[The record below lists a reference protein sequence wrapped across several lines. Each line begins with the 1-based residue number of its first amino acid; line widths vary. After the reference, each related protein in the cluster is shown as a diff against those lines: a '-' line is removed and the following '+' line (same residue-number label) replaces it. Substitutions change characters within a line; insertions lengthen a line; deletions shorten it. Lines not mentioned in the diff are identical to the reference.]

1 VSAAPDVLVT
11 GLGPA
16 TPIGTGVDAFWE
28 ALSRGRSGIGRIT
41 HFDCDGFPIRIA
53 GEVDDFDA
61 EEYLDPRV
69 ARRVERFATLAYA
82 AAELALEDAGL
93 GASDLDGDRV
103 GVVVATAYAGA
114 ARLEREAK
122 VIAREGP
129 KAVPPEISMS
139 MMSNAAAALISI
151 QMGFTG
157 PVECTATACAA
168 SAHAISRGMEMIRS
182 GEADVVLAGGT
193 DAAISPV
200 PLAAFVAA
208 RALSLR
214 NDDPEAASR
223 PFDPDRDG
231 YVFSEGATILVL
243 EREESARARGA
254 RARARLLGHGHSGD
268 AHSLAAPRPDGRGAI
283 AAMTRA
289 LEMAD
294 LSPTDIG
301 YVNAHAA
308 STPSG
313 DAAEVTALRAVFGD
327 DVPPTSSTKSMHG
340 HLLGAAGATE
350 AAATILALERE
361 LLPPTINHDRDD
373 PDCAIDVVP
382 NQARAASPGAALS
395 NSFGLGGV
403 NGTLVIGRA

>member
-1 VSAAPDVLVT
+1 VTVAPQVVVT
-11 GLGPA
+11 GVGPA
-16 TPIGTGVDAFWE
+16 TPVGTGVDAFWD
-28 ALSRGRSGIGRIT
+28 ALADGRSGIGRIT
-41 HFDCDGFPIRIA
+41 QFDCDGFPIRIA
-53 GEVDDFDA
+53 GEVDDFQPED
-61 EEYLDPRV
+61 YLDPRV
-69 ARRVERFATLAYA
+69 VRRVERFATLAYA
-82 AAELALEDAGL
+82 AAKLALDDAGA
-93 GASDLDGDRV
+93 ASADLEGSRV

-122 VIAREGP
+122 ILAREGP

-151 QMGFTG
+151 EMAFTG

-168 SAHAISRGMEMIRS
+168 SAHAISRGVEMIRS
-182 GEADVVLAGGT
+182 GEADLVLAGGA

-200 PLAAFVAA
+200 PLAAFAAA
-208 RALSLR
+208 RALSVR

-231 YVFSEGATILVL
+231 YVFAEGATILVL
-243 EREESARARGA
+243 ESEESARARGA
-254 RARARLLGHGHSGD
+254 RAHGRLLGHGHSGD
-268 AHSLAAPRPDGRGAI
+268 AYSLAAPRPDGKGAA
-283 AAMTRA
+283 AAMMRA

-294 LSPTDIG
+294 VSPADVG

-308 STPSG
+308 STPAG
-313 DAAEVTALRAVFGD
+313 DAAEVTALRVVFGE

-340 HLLGAAGATE
+340 HMLGAAGATE
-350 AAATILALERE
+350 AAATILALERG

-373 PDCAIDVVP
+373 PRCAIDVVP
-382 NQARAASPGAALS
+382 NEARVASPEVALT